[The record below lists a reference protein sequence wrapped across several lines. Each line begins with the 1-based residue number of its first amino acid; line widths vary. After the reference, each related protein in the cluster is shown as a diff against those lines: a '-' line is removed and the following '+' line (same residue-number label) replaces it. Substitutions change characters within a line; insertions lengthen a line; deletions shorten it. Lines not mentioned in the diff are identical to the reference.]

1 MGVDISSI
9 LNIQSVQFKDLNGK
23 VIAIDAYNALYQ
35 FLSIIRQA
43 DGTPLKDS
51 AGRITSHI
59 SGLFYRTSN
68 ILEFGIKPVYVFD
81 GKPPEL
87 KRSVIEKRNAIRNNA
102 EAEWKSAM
110 ESGNLEE
117 ARKWS
122 QQSSRVNRE
131 VVEESKRLLD
141 YMGIAWIQAPSE
153 GEAQASYMARKGD
166 AYGVGSQDYDSLLFN
181 TPYLLRNLTVSGKR
195 KMPGKKVYKDIS
207 PEMIDLAKNLKILQI
222 TREQLV
228 DMGILI
234 GTDFNEGIKNIGPK
248 KALLLIKK
256 YGNLENIE
264 KEKGF
269 KIENYEQVRSI
280 FLNADIIQDY
290 KIEWKQIDDL
300 KLAEFLCEEHDFSRE
315 RVSSVIEKLKMF
327 QKNKAQKDLSE
338 WL

>member
-9 LNIQSVQFKDLNGK
+9 MEIQSIQFKDLNGK

-59 SGLFYRTSN
+59 SGIFYRTSN

-87 KRSVIEKRNAIRNNA
+87 KRSVIEKRNAIRSNA
-102 EAEWKSAM
+102 EAEWKTAM
-110 ESGNLEE
+110 ESGNIEE

-131 VVEESKRLLD
+131 VVEESKKLLD
-141 YMGIAWIQAPSE
+141 YMGVAWIQAPSE

-195 KMPGKKVYKDIS
+195 KMPGKKVYKEIS
-207 PEMIDLAKNLKILQI
+207 PEMIDLAKNLKNLQI

-228 DMGILI
+228 DIGILI

-256 YGNLENIE
+256 YGKLENIE

-269 KIENYEQVRSI
+269 KIENYEQVKSI
-280 FLNADIIQDY
+280 FLNPDIAPEY

-300 KLAEFLCEEHDFSRE
+300 KLAEFLCEEHDFSKE
-315 RVSSVIEKLKMF
+315 RVSSVIEKLRLV

>member
-9 LNIQSVQFKDLNGK
+9 LDIQSIQFRDLSGK

-102 EAEWKSAM
+102 EAEWKTAI
-110 ESGNLEE
+110 ESGNMEE

-131 VVEESKRLLD
+131 VVEESK
-141 YMGIAWIQAPSE
+141 
-153 GEAQASYMARKGD
+153 
-166 AYGVGSQDYDSLLFN
+166 
-181 TPYLLRNLTVSGKR
+181 
-195 KMPGKKVYKDIS
+195 
-207 PEMIDLAKNLKILQI
+207 
-222 TREQLV
+222 
-228 DMGILI
+228 
-234 GTDFNEGIKNIGPK
+234 
-248 KALLLIKK
+248 
-256 YGNLENIE
+256 
-264 KEKGF
+264 
-269 KIENYEQVRSI
+269 
-280 FLNADIIQDY
+280 
-290 KIEWKQIDDL
+290 
-300 KLAEFLCEEHDFSRE
+300 KL
-315 RVSSVIEKLKMF
+315 
-327 QKNKAQKDLSE
+327 
-338 WL
+338 